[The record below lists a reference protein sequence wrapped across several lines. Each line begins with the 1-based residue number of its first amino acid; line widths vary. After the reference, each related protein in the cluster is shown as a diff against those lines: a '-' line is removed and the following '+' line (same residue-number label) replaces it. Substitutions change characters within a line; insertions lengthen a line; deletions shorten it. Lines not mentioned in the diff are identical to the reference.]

1 MWPGGNRAPDPGRP
15 WRAAGRLL
23 SPRAKW
29 EEQRSHTTCV
39 FRGSKAIYCV
49 KNRSQSLIEEGD
61 LAETTTVIPGKDS
74 DGTAD
79 TTVHGEEELDSE
91 YILEVELITSL
102 RMSGSVP
109 TY

>member
-1 MWPGGNRAPDPGRP
+1 MFSEDQ
-15 WRAAGRLL
+15 RLYTVL
-23 SPRAKW
+23 RTDHRES
-29 EEQRSHTTCV
+29 
-39 FRGSKAIYCV
+39 AI
-49 KNRSQSLIEEGD
+49 KEGD